1 MSKNSPPLALV
12 NSHQLFISPYINL
25 GPEKK
30 QVWRRCQDL
39 SQLQSNSTA
48 SDAAGGDMQSKIDF
62 SSPPTA
68 GVAALH
74 RLQSPHAVSLLQSMS
89 WDSRLESGAFE
100 GQA

>member
-1 MSKNSPPLALV
+1 
-12 NSHQLFISPYINL
+12 
-25 GPEKK
+25 
-30 QVWRRCQDL
+30 
-39 SQLQSNSTA
+39 
-48 SDAAGGDMQSKIDF
+48 MQSKIDF

-74 RLQSPHAVSLLQSMS
+74 RLQLPHAVSLLQSMS